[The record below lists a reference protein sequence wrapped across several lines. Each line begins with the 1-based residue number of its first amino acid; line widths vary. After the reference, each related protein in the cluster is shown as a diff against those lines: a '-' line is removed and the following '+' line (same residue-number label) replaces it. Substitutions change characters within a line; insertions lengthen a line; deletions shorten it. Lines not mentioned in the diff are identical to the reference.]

1 MENKKYGKSVGD
13 VLKIKS
19 DFFEK
24 NQAMLEMSEKQA
36 DALLIQPKRTE
47 CKICHSP
54 IEGEALYT
62 SQRMSYH
69 LCPVCGHLNSDYE
82 DTNDFADRVYLVDR
96 YELNYSEEDRAAYEN
111 RMKSIY
117 LPKAEFLLEALSSEG
132 MKKEDIH
139 LLDDGAGSGYF
150 VRAMRHIGCDASGIE
165 ISPSQVEFAN
175 KMADEEI
182 LKSVESEEATRIVS
196 ETEANVVSFIG
207 VLEHIINLD
216 EVLSAIKENE
226 NIKYIYFSVPMFSM
240 SCVFEA
246 AHQNCYNR
254 HAGGTHTHLFSDSS
268 IEHMLGKMGFEA
280 DKSWKFGSDI
290 MDLYR
295 MLSVCLDQN
304 GNSALKEYFAP
315 KFKNMIDDLQLVVD
329 KNEFASEIH
338 MLARRKSE
346 G

>member
-1 MENKKYGKSVGD
+1 MENKRYGKSVGD

-24 NQAMLEMSEKQA
+24 NQAMLEMSENQA
-36 DALLIQPKRTE
+36 DALLIQPKRTN

-54 IEGEALYT
+54 LEGEPLYS

-69 LCPVCGHLNSDYE
+69 LCPVCGHLNSDFE
-82 DTNDFADRVYLVDR
+82 DTQDFADRVYLVDR
-96 YELNYSEEDRAAYEN
+96 YELNYSEDDRAAYEN

-117 LPKAEFLLEALSSEG
+117 VPKAEFLLEGLADDGL
-132 MKKEDIH
+132 KKEDIH

-150 VRAMRHIGCDASGIE
+150 VRAMKSLGCDASGIE

-175 KMADEEI
+175 KMAGENILRSIEPDEAVKI
-182 LKSVESEEATRIVS
+182 LSDTG
-196 ETEANVVSFIG
+196 ANVVSFIG

-216 EVLSAIKENE
+216 EIISAIKGNL
-226 NIKYIYFSVPMFSM
+226 NIQYIYFSVPMFSM

-268 IEHMLGKMGFEA
+268 IAYMLGEMDFEA

-304 GNSALKEYFAP
+304 GNGALKDYFAP
-315 KFKNMIDDLQLVVD
+315 KFKAMIDDLQLVVD

-338 MLARRKSE
+338 MLARRKRV
-346 G
+346 